1 MSYVQ
6 LQKTLMTSGSCP
18 RWVYGRASGVNLL
31 KRLMTGWEG
40 FCEHMLAPRITRS
53 HLSDRE
59 LFGRREKVSVAYG
72 RHRVAIVILVRV
84 SSDHWSFYR
93 LRMSWAWC
101 SNDYLS
107 YPNILI
113 SYLSTALF
121 QTNVTTV
128 LNLFPPFFISTLW
141 WNLKIIVLGSK
152 GWRIMIQCTQL
163 LLRHIL
169 CSTTC
174 DHIHALHCM
183 GGNRWA
189 SWVTLGKSM

>member
-1 MSYVQ
+1 MGLGLHQPEDDVICSTTKDFDDIWLLSTLSLRKGFWSKSSEKTDDRMRRVLWTYV
-6 LQKTLMTSGSCP
+6 GP
-18 RWVYGRASGVNLL
+18 A
-31 KRLMTGWEG
+31 
-40 FCEHMLAPRITRS
+40 

-101 SNDYLS
+101 SNDYVS

-121 QTNVTTV
+121 QMNVTTV

-141 WNLKIIVLGSK
+141 SNLNIIVLES
-152 GWRIMIQCTQL
+152 
-163 LLRHIL
+163 
-169 CSTTC
+169 
-174 DHIHALHCM
+174 
-183 GGNRWA
+183 
-189 SWVTLGKSM
+189 